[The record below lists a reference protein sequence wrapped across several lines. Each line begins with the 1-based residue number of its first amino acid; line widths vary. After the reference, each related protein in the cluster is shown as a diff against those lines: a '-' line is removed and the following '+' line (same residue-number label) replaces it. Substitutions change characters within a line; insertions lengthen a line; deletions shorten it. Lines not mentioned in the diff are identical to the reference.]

1 MELSIAESEAGF
13 DAGRESVLDRL
24 RAILSDLLLLGPDE
38 MRDDSLLVDELGIDS
53 LGFLDL
59 SFTIEERFGVE
70 FPDVKSNLELLSE
83 PIPAA
88 LRAIIDSS
96 GATTLFAFV
105 HGEWARSHRE
115 RLDDQ
120 NAAALAAAIGGR
132 VPRDVSPEAPV
143 ASIRLHTLL
152 RFVTVQTMARYVEH
166 LVAARA
172 PACH

>member
-1 MELSIAESEAGF
+1 TPHGRGGFSMDLSIAESEAGF
-13 DAGRESVLDRL
+13 EARRDGVLERL
-24 RAILSDLLLLGPDE
+24 RSILSDLLLLDSEE

-70 FPDVKSNLELLSE
+70 FPDVKSNLQLLSE
-83 PIPAA
+83 PIPVA
-88 LRAIIDSS
+88 LRAMIGSS
-96 GATTLFAFV
+96 GATTLFAFMQA
-105 HGEWARSHRE
+105 EWARNHRE

-120 NAAALAAAIGGR
+120 NAA
-132 VPRDVSPEAPV
+132 
-143 ASIRLHTLL
+143 
-152 RFVTVQTMARYVEH
+152 H

>member
-1 MELSIAESEAGF
+1 MDLCVAESGAGC
-13 DAGRESVLDRL
+13 DAGRESVLERL
-24 RAILSDLLLLGPDE
+24 RAILSDLLLLGPQE

-83 PIPAA
+83 PIPVA
-88 LRAIIDSS
+88 LHAMIGAP
-96 GATTLFAFV
+96 GATTLFAFIQA
-105 HGEWARSHRE
+105 EWARNHRE

-120 NAAALAAAIGGR
+120 SAAALAAAVGGR
-132 VPRDVSPEAPV
+132 VPRDVSPETSI

-152 RFVTVQTMARYVEH
+152 RFVTVQTMARYVEQ
-166 LVAARA
+166 LVASRGPAR
-172 PACH
+172 H

>member
-1 MELSIAESEAGF
+1 MDLSIAESEAGF
-13 DAGRESVLDRL
+13 DAGRESVLERL
-24 RAILSDLLLLGPDE
+24 RTILSDLLLLGPEE

-59 SFTIEERFGVE
+59 SFTIEEQFGVE

-88 LRAIIDSS
+88 LRAMIGAP
-96 GATTLFAFV
+96 GATTLFAFIQA
-105 HGEWARSHRE
+105 EWARNHRE

-120 NAAALAAAIGGR
+120 CAATLAAAVGGR
-132 VPRDVSPEAPV
+132 VPRDVSPEAPI

-166 LVAARA
+166 LVAAHT
-172 PACH
+172 PARH